1 MVISIRYI
9 SNFIHSMKT
18 QTQTEENALE
28 PTSRPNIFLMLSG
41 ALFAI
46 VCAVS
51 LFFFFENSSLA
62 RAIDGGKAEIA
73 GYTSSIEKIK
83 SDSNIIRSELVE
95 NNKPEL
101 VNTIKQGEA
110 QRYVTELQN
119 IAMKYKMMFSG
130 FSYANGKVSTA
141 AVSIPERVLA

>member
-1 MVISIRYI
+1 
-9 SNFIHSMKT
+9 MKT
-18 QTQTEENALE
+18 PTQAEENMVE
-28 PTSRPNIFLMLSG
+28 PTSHPNFLLILSS

-46 VCAVS
+46 VCAVT
-51 LFFFFENSSLA
+51 LFFFFENSSLS
-62 RAIDGGKAEIA
+62 RAIEANKSESA
-73 GYTSSIEKIK
+73 GYTNSIEKIK

-95 NNKPEL
+95 NNMPEL
-101 VNTIKQGEA
+101 VTTIKRGEA

-119 IAMKYKMMFSG
+119 IGMKYKMMFSG